1 MVMPKLIHLKGW
13 SLAFLII
20 SIKKKNNNNNNKN
33 KTIVC
38 LQLVYNV
45 TLVLEM
51 LFTYFTAQT
60 QPMRL
65 SM

>member
-1 MVMPKLIHLKGW
+1 MPKLFHFKVW
-13 SLAFLII
+13 SLAFLIL
-20 SIKKKNNNNNNKN
+20 SKKKKKNNNNNKN

-45 TLVLEM
+45 TLVLKM

-60 QPMRL
+60 QPM
-65 SM
+65 